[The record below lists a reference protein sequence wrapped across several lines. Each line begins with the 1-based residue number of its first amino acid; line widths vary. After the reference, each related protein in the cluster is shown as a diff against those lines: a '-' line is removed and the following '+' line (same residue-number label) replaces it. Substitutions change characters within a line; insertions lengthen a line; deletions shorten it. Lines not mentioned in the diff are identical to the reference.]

1 CFWPLMILSRAAVG
15 GVEPRLIEVARALR
29 LSPVQRT
36 VKIVAP
42 AALPRIFVAFRLAAG
57 VSLIVAVTVEIAV
70 NPLGLGAGIMTAGQA
85 LRPELMLAYLL
96 WIGIVGFALNA
107 ILIFAQQRLFGR

>member
-1 CFWPLMILSRAAVG
+1 MKTLLW
-15 GVEPRLIEVARALR
+15 
-29 LSPVQRT
+29 
-36 VKIVAP
+36 
-42 AALPRIFVAFRLAAG
+42 RLA
-57 VSLIVAVTVEIAV
+57 SLIVAVTVEIAV

-107 ILIFAQQRLFGR
+107 VLVFAQQRLFGRAALVGEVR

>member
-1 CFWPLMILSRAAVG
+1 
-15 GVEPRLIEVARALR
+15 VARALKLTPLDR
-29 LSPVQRT
+29 I

-70 NPLGLGAGIMTAGQA
+70 NPMGLGYGVMTAGQA
-85 LRPELMLAYLL
+85 LRPDLMLAYVF
-96 WIGIVGFALNA
+96 WIGVVGFGLNA
-107 ILIFAQQRLFGR
+107 LLVSAQQRFFGRAARSEAAR